1 MFVTTKQIK
10 RIVFFFLE
18 MNLCF
23 IAKGI
28 PMSIRPKAWLYL
40 CGGKLLLDKYP
51 NKYEDCLL
59 QNGDPKCLEDIRKDL
74 HRQFPLHE
82 MFISEDK
89 PG

>member
-1 MFVTTKQIK
+1 MDNNYRKV
-10 RIVFFFLE
+10 RE
-18 MNLCF
+18 RCR
-23 IAKGI
+23 KGI

-40 CGGKLLLDKYP
+40 CGGKLLMDQFP
-51 NKYEDCLL
+51 QEYENCLMSVA
-59 QNGDPKCLEDIRKDL
+59 DAKCIEEIKKDL

>member
-1 MFVTTKQIK
+1 MFV
-10 RIVFFFLE
+10 L
-18 MNLCF
+18 
-23 IAKGI
+23 GI

-51 NKYEDCLL
+51 QKYEDCLL
-59 QNGDPKCLEDIRKDL
+59 QEGDPKCLEDIKKDL